1 MGDKATFY
9 QRNRET
15 MLSRAKQYY
24 ENTKERLRKKSRNKY
39 RELSNEEKIKRE
51 YGRNRYQNMSKENKE
66 THKEH
71 QNNYCEAKNSKFL
84 LSFLLHIV

>member
-1 MGDKATFY
+1 MK
-9 QRNRET
+9 
-15 MLSRAKQYY
+15 
-24 ENTKERLRKKSRNKY
+24 
-39 RELSNEEKIKRE
+39 EKIKFGTKRE

-66 THKEH
+66 THKEY